1 MKRITQTSFL
11 SFVFACFLLA
21 LTSSNSIAQCPN
33 DINGSGIVDGEDL
46 LELLSTYGMSCD
58 GFPSFEPSISE
69 IHYNPSTQQGSD
81 NLWEFVEIY
90 NHHEFGLDISGWHL
104 ADAVNA
110 TVPPNTWL
118 ESGAYAVFANDT
130 ASYNQLLPFTLV
142 IPFSGNSSLHNSGE
156 TIRLLRA
163 DGSQSDYVEYSDYG
177 GWPAEPD
184 GGGPTLEWKGPVY
197 ENSLPS
203 SWTPSNAFGGSPGSA
218 NSTWAD

>member
-1 MKRITQTSFL
+1 
-11 SFVFACFLLA
+11 
-21 LTSSNSIAQCPN
+21 
-33 DINGSGIVDGEDL
+33 
-46 LELLSTYGMSCD
+46 
-58 GFPSFEPSISE
+58 SFEPSISE

-142 IPFSGNSSLHNSGE
+142 IPFSGNAGSFYRKCGVSFSIPFSGNSSLHNSGE